1 MHMHEISD
9 LIKSNILLLI
19 NFLSRERERE
29 ASTVAET
36 FPSGE
41 YLRIIDH
48 LVKGLVVF

>member
-1 MHMHEISD
+1 MHEISD

-19 NFLSRERERE
+19 NFERERE
-29 ASTVAET
+29 GVSTVAET